1 MTDNHPI
8 GKHGNQIGNRI
19 TFRIKTRYYLELL
32 TPEIM
37 KLLGSTKIKI
47 NKDEK
52 LENVP
57 HLQIPEVVLVHC
69 NFVNKIQE
77 SCIHLFLINHL
88 VICYIF
94 HPLVKTFNLEFSYIE
109 VWFTDRNSKL
119 LEIKDKINI
128 ILVID

>member
-37 KLLGSTKIKI
+37 KLLGSTKLKI

-69 NFVNKIQE
+69 NFVNNNYRQNSRVMYTFVPDK
-77 SCIHLFLINHL
+77 SFGHLLHISPT
-88 VICYIF
+88 C
-94 HPLVKTFNLEFSYIE
+94 K
-109 VWFTDRNSKL
+109 
-119 LEIKDKINI
+119 NI
-128 ILVID
+128 